1 MLLDAT
7 TFELS
12 SRFDEVADVLAG
24 GPLDG
29 RAHPEL
35 MQSTLEVASVV
46 CRGVDDLRHDLETV
60 RRGITAAIEPLGMR
74 LAGAGAHPFSR
85 SEDQRITTRDR
96 YRWLVEQLQYV
107 ARRELV
113 FGMHV
118 HVAVPDPDLAMHV
131 MESLLAELP
140 VLLALSASS
149 PFWRGDATGLASTR
163 TAIFASMPRSGQ
175 PPRFT
180 SYEDYLEMVG
190 TMEEAGAIDD
200 YTYLW
205 WDVRPHPRLGTVEI
219 RVMDAQFDIDQMLM
233 LAAYVQASVAR
244 AVDEAR
250 RDVAPTGASPPARL
264 REQVGR
270 GALRPRR
277 LAHGPGRKPAHA
289 AARHRAGAPQRR
301 ATRSLRARA
310 RLRRC
315 PRRARAHHLVG
326 QRVDAHDAGLQRQS
340 RHDRARAR
348 LAHAAELR
356 SARPWCEHLH
366 SAHDVG
372 GAREVRELVRA
383 VAALCAH
390 VPGEALARGLEVE
403 PRSVGMPR

>member
-1 MLLDAT
+1 MLLDST
-7 TFELS
+7 TFELC
-12 SRFDEVADVLAG
+12 SRFDEVADVLAD

-46 CRGVDDLRHDLETV
+46 CRDIDELRSDLETV

-118 HVAVPDPDLAMHV
+118 HVAVPEPDLAMHV

-149 PFWRGDATGLASTR
+149 PFWRGEATGLASTR

-175 PPRFT
+175 PPRFS

-190 TMEEAGAIDD
+190 TMEEAGVIDD

-205 WDVRPHPRLGTVEI
+205 WDVRPHPRFGTVEI
-219 RVMDAQFDIDQMLM
+219 RVMDVQFDIDQMLM

-244 AVDEAR
+244 AVDEAQR
-250 RDVAPTGASPPARL
+250 GVLPPAHHRQL
-264 REQVGR
+264 VSEN
-270 GALRPRR
+270 
-277 LAHGPGRKPAHA
+277 KWA
-289 AARHRAGAPQRR
+289 AARYG
-301 ATRSLRARA
+301 L
-310 RLRRC
+310 
-315 PRRARAHHLVG
+315 
-326 QRVDAHDAGLQRQS
+326 DA
-340 RHDRARAR
+340 
-348 LAHAAELR
+348 
-356 SARPWCEHLH
+356 C
-366 SAHDVG
+366 
-372 GAREVRELVRA
+372 
-383 VAALCAH
+383 
-390 VPGEALARGLEVE
+390 
-403 PRSVGMPR
+403 

>member
-7 TFELS
+7 TFELC
-12 SRFDEVADVLAG
+12 SRFDDVVEALVG
-24 GPLDG
+24 GPLEG

-46 CRGVDDLRHDLETV
+46 CRDVDDLRNDLSTV
-60 RRGITAAIEPLGMR
+60 RRGIAEAIEPLGMR

-85 SEDQRITTRDR
+85 SEDQRITTQDR

-149 PFWRGDATGLASTR
+149 PFWRGEATGLASTR

-175 PPRFT
+175 PPRFS
-180 SYEDYLEMVG
+180 SYDDYLEMVG
-190 TMEEAGAIDD
+190 TMEEAGVIGD

-219 RVMDAQFDIDQMLM
+219 RVMDVQFDLDQTLM
-233 LAAYVQASVAR
+233 LAAYIQASVAR
-244 AVDEAR
+244 AIDEAR
-250 RDVAPTGASPPARL
+250 RGVL
-264 REQVGR
+264 RR
-270 GALRPRR
+270 
-277 LAHGPGRKPAHA
+277 AHHRQLVSENKWA
-289 AARHRAGAPQRR
+289 AARYGMDALLMDLAGDPRTRLPATELARR
-301 ATRSLRARA
+301 SVERLTPYARDLGCADALGELERTISWGNGATRMMRAFNANRDMTELM
-310 RLRRC
+310 RE
-315 PRRARAHHLVG
+315 
-326 QRVDAHDAGLQRQS
+326 
-340 RHDRARAR
+340 
-348 LAHAAELR
+348 LAHATELR
-356 SARPWCEHLH
+356 SGQPL
-366 SAHDVG
+366 SAQ
-372 GAREVRELVRA
+372 
-383 VAALCAH
+383 
-390 VPGEALARGLEVE
+390 P
-403 PRSVGMPR
+403 

>member
-1 MLLDAT
+1 MTSAAEHAFGKGEPLTVGVEEEYMLLDAT
-7 TFELS
+7 TFELC
-12 SRFDEVADVLAG
+12 SRFDEVADALEG
-24 GPLDG
+24 GSLDG

-46 CRGVDDLRHDLETV
+46 CRTVDDLRSDLETV
-60 RRGITAAIEPLGMR
+60 RRGVVAAIEPLGIR

-85 SEDQRITTRDR
+85 SEDQRITMRDR

-149 PFWRGDATGLASTR
+149 PFWRGEATGLASTR

-175 PPRFT
+175 PPRFS
-180 SYEDYLEMVG
+180 SYDDYLELVA
-190 TMEEAGAIDD
+190 TMEDAGVIDD

-219 RVMDAQFDIDQMLM
+219 RVMDVQFDLDQTLM

-244 AVDEAR
+244 AIDEAR
-250 RDVAPTGASPPARL
+250 LGNHQTSHHRQLVSENKWCAARYGLDAMLMDLAGDPRMRLPASELAR
-264 REQVGR
+264 RSVE
-270 GALRPRR
+270 R
-277 LAHGPGRKPAHA
+277 LAPYARDLGCADALAELERTISWGNGATRMMRAFNANRDMAELMRELAHTTEL
-289 AARHRAGAPQRR
+289 RAGQPLS
-301 ATRSLRARA
+301 TK
-310 RLRRC
+310 
-315 PRRARAHHLVG
+315 
-326 QRVDAHDAGLQRQS
+326 
-340 RHDRARAR
+340 
-348 LAHAAELR
+348 
-356 SARPWCEHLH
+356 
-366 SAHDVG
+366 
-372 GAREVRELVRA
+372 
-383 VAALCAH
+383 
-390 VPGEALARGLEVE
+390 
-403 PRSVGMPR
+403 

>member
-7 TFELS
+7 TLRARPRAS
-12 SRFDEVADVLAG
+12 TRSPTLLAD

-46 CRGVDDLRHDLETV
+46 CRNVDELRTDLETV
-60 RRGITAAIEPLGMR
+60 RRGITAAIEPLGLR

-149 PFWRGDATGLASTR
+149 PFWRGESTGLASTR

-175 PPRFT
+175 PPRF
-180 SYEDYLEMVG
+180 SLLRRLPRDGRHDGGGRRDRRLHLPVVG
-190 TMEEAGAIDD
+190 RAPASA
-200 YTYLW
+200 
-205 WDVRPHPRLGTVEI
+205 PRHG
-219 RVMDAQFDIDQMLM
+219 RDPRHG
-233 LAAYVQASVAR
+233 R
-244 AVDEAR
+244 AVRHRPDAHAGGLRAGERGAR
-250 RDVAPTGASPPARL
+250 DRR
-264 REQVGR
+264 GR
-270 GALRPRR
+270 GSATCRPPTTASSCRR
-277 LAHGPGRKPAHA
+277 TSGR
-289 AARHRAGAPQRR
+289 RR
-301 ATRSLRARA
+301 ATASTP
-310 RLRRC
+310 C
-315 PRRARAHHLVG
+315 
-326 QRVDAHDAGLQRQS
+326 
-340 RHDRARAR
+340 
-348 LAHAAELR
+348 
-356 SARPWCEHLH
+356 
-366 SAHDVG
+366 
-372 GAREVRELVRA
+372 
-383 VAALCAH
+383 
-390 VPGEALARGLEVE
+390 
-403 PRSVGMPR
+403 

>member
-1 MLLDAT
+1 MTSAAEHTFGKGEPLTVGVEEEYMLLDAT
-7 TFELS
+7 TFELV
-12 SRFDEVADVLAG
+12 SRFDEVADLLEG

-46 CRGVDDLRHDLETV
+46 CRNVDELRSDLESV
-60 RRGITAAIEPLGMR
+60 RRGLTEVIEPLGMR

-118 HVAVPDPDLAMHV
+118 HVAVPEPDLAMHV

-149 PFWRGDATGLASTR
+149 PFWRGESTGLASTR

-175 PPRFT
+175 PPRFS
-180 SYEDYLEMVG
+180 SYDDYLEMVG
-190 TMEEAGAIDD
+190 TMEESGVIDD

-219 RVMDAQFDIDQMLM
+219 RVMDVQFDIDQTLM
-233 LAAYVQASVAR
+233 LAAYIQASVAR
-244 AVDEAR
+244 AIDEAR
-250 RDVAPTGASPPARL
+250 LGHLPPAHHRQLVSENKWCAARYGLDALLMDLAGDPRTRL
-264 REQVGR
+264 PASELARRSVE
-270 GALRPRR
+270 R
-277 LAHGPGRKPAHA
+277 LAPFA
-289 AARHRAGAPQRR
+289 
-301 ATRSLRARA
+301 LD
-310 RLRRC
+310 L
-315 PRRARAHHLVG
+315 G
-326 QRVDAHDAGLQRQS
+326 QRVRTAE
-340 RHDRARAR
+340 
-348 LAHAAELR
+348 LAHTTELR
-356 SARPWCEHLH
+356 SSSREYCPAACGPQPILH
-366 SAHDVG
+366 A
-372 GAREVRELVRA
+372 
-383 VAALCAH
+383 
-390 VPGEALARGLEVE
+390 
-403 PRSVGMPR
+403 

>member
-1 MLLDAT
+1 MTSAAEHAFGQGSPLTVGVEEEYMLLDAT
-7 TFELS
+7 SFELS
-12 SRFDEVADVLAG
+12 SRFDEVAEALAG
-24 GPLDG
+24 GPLEG

-46 CRGVDDLRHDLETV
+46 CGTVDELRSDLEAV
-60 RRGITAAIEPLGMR
+60 RRGVTAAIEPLGLR
-74 LAGAGAHPFSR
+74 LGGAGAHPFSL

-149 PFWRGDATGLASTR
+149 PFWRGEATGLASTR

-175 PPRFT
+175 PPRFS
-180 SYEDYLEMVG
+180 SYDDYLEMVG
-190 TMEEAGAIDD
+190 TMEEAGVIGD

-219 RVMDAQFDIDQMLM
+219 RVMDVQFDLDQTLM

-244 AVDEAR
+244 AIDEAR
-250 RDVAPTGASPPARL
+250 LGHLPTAYHRQLVS
-264 REQVGR
+264 EN
-270 GALRPRR
+270 
-277 LAHGPGRKPAHA
+277 KWC
-289 AARHRAGAPQRR
+289 AARYGLDALLMDLAGDPR
-301 ATRSLRARA
+301 TRL
-310 RLRRC
+310 
-315 PRRARAHHLVG
+315 P
-326 QRVDAHDAGLQRQS
+326 
-340 RHDRARAR
+340 
-348 LAHAAELR
+348 AAELARR
-356 SARPWCEHLH
+356 SVDRLAPY
-366 SAHDVG
+366 
-372 GAREVRELVRA
+372 ARELG
-383 VAALCAH
+383 C
-390 VPGEALARGLEVE
+390 GEALAEIERTISWGNGATRMMRAYNANREMTELMRELAHATE
-403 PRSVGMPR
+403 LRSGEALSAS

>member
-1 MLLDAT
+1 MTSAAEHAFGRGAPLTIGVEEEYMLLDAT
-7 TFELS
+7 TYELC

-24 GPLDG
+24 GPLEG

-46 CRGVDDLRHDLETV
+46 CRGVDDLRSDLTAL
-60 RRGITAAIEPLGMR
+60 RRGIAGAIEPLGIR

-85 SEDQRITTRDR
+85 SEEQRITTRDR

-118 HVAVPDPDLAMHV
+118 HVAVPEPDLAMHV

-149 PFWRGDATGLASTR
+149 PFWRGEATGLASTR

-175 PPRFT
+175 PPRFS
-180 SYEDYLEMVG
+180 SYEDYLELLA
-190 TMEEAGAIDD
+190 TMEESGVIDD

-219 RVMDAQFDIDQMLM
+219 RVMDVQFDLDQTLM

-244 AVDEAR
+244 AIDEAR
-250 RDVAPTGASPPARL
+250 RGTVPASRHRQL
-264 REQVGR
+264 VSEN
-270 GALRPRR
+270 
-277 LAHGPGRKPAHA
+277 KWA
-289 AARHRAGAPQRR
+289 AARYGLEALLMDLAGDPRERLPASQLARRSVERLAPYARELGCADALAEIER
-301 ATRSLRARA
+301 TISWGNGATRMMRAYNANRDMTELM
-310 RLRRC
+310 RE
-315 PRRARAHHLVG
+315 
-326 QRVDAHDAGLQRQS
+326 
-340 RHDRARAR
+340 
-348 LAHAAELR
+348 LAHATELR
-356 SARPWCEHLH
+356 S
-366 SAHDVG
+366 
-372 GAREVRELVRA
+372 
-383 VAALCAH
+383 
-390 VPGEALARGLEVE
+390 GEAISA
-403 PRSVGMPR
+403 S